1 MEIEEEGY
9 SKTAYFF
16 AAALAIIVAG
26 GAYYGYNLRAHAR
39 AEVKAH
45 ITTWFEA
52 PRLMTELMMERYGPP
67 DDLTPGVATWYERGR
82 WKRIT
87 VRGEAHEGYLEQ
99 TVGYR
104 PRPEAI
110 SSLRAFDHGVRLDPA
125 REELTAASNLE
136 SLNYLALNMANEVAL
151 GKRTARNAQEFF
163 VKTAKLASSGKS
175 SAYLEKL
182 QFEPYLRS
190 PQRSREIGF

>member
-1 MEIEEEGY
+1 MEMQEERY

-39 AEVKAH
+39 AEVKSH
-45 ITTWFEA
+45 ITTWFEG

-67 DDLTPGVATWYERGR
+67 DDLTAAVATWYERGG

-87 VRGEAHEGYLEQ
+87 VRGEAHESYLEQ

-110 SSLRAFDHGVRLDPA
+110 ASLRAFDHGVRLDPA
-125 REELTAASNLE
+125 REELTAASNQE
-136 SLNYLALNMANEVAL
+136 SLNFLALNVANEVAS
-151 GKRTARNAQEFF
+151 GKRTARDAQEFF
-163 VKTAKLASSGKS
+163 LKTAKLGSSGRS
-175 SAYLEKL
+175 SPYLEKL
-182 QFEPYLRS
+182 QFEPYLRA